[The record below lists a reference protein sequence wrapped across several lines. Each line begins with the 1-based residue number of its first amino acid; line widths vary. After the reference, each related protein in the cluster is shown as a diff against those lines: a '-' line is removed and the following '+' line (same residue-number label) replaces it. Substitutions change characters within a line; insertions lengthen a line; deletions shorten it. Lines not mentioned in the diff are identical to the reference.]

1 MPLHVGSGCLPATIT
16 NLRINCIAQSAT
28 PPEMSL
34 WEKIKE
40 FFCST
45 HQTEAQECIWTI
57 CHPSVGT
64 TREDV
69 VSRFEQLRMLV
80 YAGYEESIHS
90 GRHGESHFCILDADN
105 QEILSVTLDDAGN
118 YTVNCQGHNETYR
131 FTMDIEQGEE
141 CTEHA
146 EGASGTL
153 QVSPLPDPAAPQTPA
168 AYDAVWSE
176 WKRAAPAEE
185 LRGRAATVQRICTC
199 LNNGSRELNVG
210 ESGLTALPDCL
221 PAHITTLVIPHN
233 NYLTSLPTLPSGLEV
248 LTVEDNQLTSLP
260 PLPSGL
266 EVLTVEDNQLT
277 SLPPLPSG
285 LEVLTVED
293 NQLTSLPPLPSG
305 LEVLTVEDNQL
316 TSLPPLPSGLEVLT
330 VEDNQLTSLPPLP
343 SGLEVLTVEDN
354 QLTSLPPLPSG
365 LEVLT
370 VEDNQLTSLPPLPS
384 GLEVLTVEDNQLTSL
399 PPLPAGLVVLT
410 VSGNQLTS
418 LPPLPAGLQTLSVA
432 GNQLTSLPPLPA
444 GLQMLLVARNQ
455 LTSLPPL
462 PAGLQ
467 MLLVARNQLT
477 SLPPLPPAGLQTLSV
492 AGNQLTSLPPLPA
505 GLQMLS
511 VAGNQL
517 TRLPPL
523 PAGLRRLLVAG
534 NQLTSL
540 PPLPA
545 GLQMLLVA
553 RNQLTSLPPLPA
565 GLQMLSVSDNQLTSL
580 PLLPAGLELLTLERN
595 PQLVRLPPL
604 PEGLQTLSV
613 DANPQLTRL
622 PALPSGLQR
631 LYARNNQLTRLP
643 ESITGLSSEASVN
656 LEGNPLSE
664 RTLQALREITSAPG
678 YSGPRILFD
687 MAGASAPRE
696 ARALHLAAAGWLVP
710 AREGEPAPADRWHM
724 FGQED
729 NAAAFSLF
737 LDRLSET
744 ENFMKDAGF
753 KAQISSWLVQLAED
767 EALRAKTFAMATEA
781 TASCQ
786 DRVTLALH
794 QMKNVQLVHDAEKG
808 QYDNNLAA
816 LVATGREM
824 FRLEKLEQIAREKAG
839 TLALADDV
847 EVYLAYQ
854 NKLKKALGLTSVT
867 AEMRFFGVSGVT
879 VSDLQA
885 AELQVKA
892 AEKSELREWI
902 LQWGPLHSVL
912 ERKAPERVNALREKQ
927 ISDYEETYRMLSDT
941 ELRPFGLVGN
951 TDAERTIGARAMES
965 AKKTFL
971 DGLRPL
977 VEEMLGSYL
986 AP

>member
-45 HQTEAQECIWTI
+45 HQTEALECIWTI

-69 VSRFEQLRMLV
+69 VSSFEQLRMLA

-90 GRHGESHFCILDADN
+90 GRHGESHFCILDADS

-118 YTVNCQGHNETYR
+118 YIVNCQGHNETYR

-153 QVSPLPDPAAPQTPA
+153 QVSPLPAPAAPQTPA
-168 AYDAVWSE
+168 EYDAVWSE
-176 WKRAAPAEE
+176 WTRVAPAEE

-260 PLPSGL
+260 PLPAGL
-266 EVLTVEDNQLT
+266 EL
-277 SLPPLPSG
+277 
-285 LEVLTVED
+285 
-293 NQLTSLPPLPSG
+293 
-305 LEVLTVEDNQL
+305 
-316 TSLPPLPSGLEVLT
+316 
-330 VEDNQLTSLPPLP
+330 
-343 SGLEVLTVEDN
+343 
-354 QLTSLPPLPSG
+354 
-365 LEVLT
+365 
-370 VEDNQLTSLPPLPS
+370 
-384 GLEVLTVEDNQLTSL
+384 
-399 PPLPAGLVVLT
+399 LT
-410 VSGNQLTS
+410 VS
-418 LPPLPAGLQTLSVA
+418 

-444 GLQMLLVARNQ
+444 GLQMLLVAGNQ

-467 MLLVARNQLT
+467 M
-477 SLPPLPPAGLQTLSV
+477 LSV

-517 TRLPPL
+517 T
-523 PAGLRRLLVAG
+523 
-534 NQLTSL
+534 SL

-545 GLQMLLVA
+545 GLQVLLVA
-553 RNQLTSLPPLPA
+553 RNQLTS
-565 GLQMLSVSDNQLTSL
+565 
-580 PLLPAGLELLTLERN
+580 
-595 PQLVRLPPL
+595 LPPL

-664 RTLQALREITSAPG
+664 RTLQALQNITSAPG

-696 ARALHLAAAGWLVP
+696 ARALHLAAANWLVP

-737 LDRLSET
+737 LDRLGET
-744 ENFMKDAGF
+744 ENCIKDAGF

-808 QYDNNLAA
+808 EYDNNLVV

-839 TLALADDV
+839 TLALVDEI
-847 EVYLAYQ
+847 EVWLAYQ
-854 NKLKKALGLTSVT
+854 NKLKKSLGLTSVT

-892 AEKSELREWI
+892 AEKSEFREWI

-941 ELRPFGLVGN
+941 ELRPSGLVGN
-951 TDAERTIGARAMES
+951 TDAERTLGARAMES

-986 AP
+986 KARQRLN

>member
-1 MPLHVGSGCLPATIT
+1 MPLHVGRGCLPATIT

-153 QVSPLPDPAAPQTPA
+153 QVSPLPAPAAPQTPA
-168 AYDAVWSE
+168 EYDAVWSE
-176 WKRAAPAEE
+176 WKGAAPAEE

-210 ESGLTALPDCL
+210 ESGLTALPDRL

-233 NYLTSLPTLPSGLEV
+233 NY
-248 LTVEDNQLTSLP
+248 
-260 PLPSGL
+260 
-266 EVLTVEDNQLT
+266 
-277 SLPPLPSG
+277 
-285 LEVLTVED
+285 
-293 NQLTSLPPLPSG
+293 
-305 LEVLTVEDNQL
+305 
-316 TSLPPLPSGLEVLT
+316 
-330 VEDNQLTSLPPLP
+330 
-343 SGLEVLTVEDN
+343 
-354 QLTSLPPLPSG
+354 
-365 LEVLT
+365 
-370 VEDNQLTSLPPLPS
+370 
-384 GLEVLTVEDNQLTSL
+384 LTSL

-467 MLLVARNQLT
+467 ML
-477 SLPPLPPAGLQTLSV
+477 
-492 AGNQLTSLPPLPA
+492 
-505 GLQMLS
+505 S

-545 GLQMLLVA
+545 GLQV
-553 RNQLTSLPPLPA
+553 
-565 GLQMLSVSDNQLTSL
+565 LSVSDNQLTSL

>member
-1 MPLHVGSGCLPATIT
+1 
-16 NLRINCIAQSAT
+16 
-28 PPEMSL
+28 MSL

-260 PLPSGL
+260 PLPAGL
-266 EVLTVEDNQLT
+266 VVLTV
-277 SLPPLPSG
+277 SG
-285 LEVLTVED
+285 
-293 NQLTSLPPLPSG
+293 
-305 LEVLTVEDNQL
+305 
-316 TSLPPLPSGLEVLT
+316 
-330 VEDNQLTSLPPLP
+330 
-343 SGLEVLTVEDN
+343 
-354 QLTSLPPLPSG
+354 
-365 LEVLT
+365 
-370 VEDNQLTSLPPLPS
+370 
-384 GLEVLTVEDNQLTSL
+384 NQLTSL
-399 PPLPAGLVVLT
+399 PPLPAGLQTLSVAGNQLT
-410 VSGNQLTS
+410 SLPPLPAGLQTLSVAGNQLTS

-462 PAGLQ
+462 PAGLRR
-467 MLLVARNQLT
+467 LL
-477 SLPPLPPAGLQTLSV
+477 V

-545 GLQMLLVA
+545 GLQV
-553 RNQLTSLPPLPA
+553 
-565 GLQMLSVSDNQLTSL
+565 LSVSDNQLTSL

>member
-221 PAHITTLVIPHN
+221 PTHITTLVIPHN

-260 PLPSGL
+260 PLPAEL
-266 EVLTVEDNQLT
+266 EL
-277 SLPPLPSG
+277 
-285 LEVLTVED
+285 
-293 NQLTSLPPLPSG
+293 
-305 LEVLTVEDNQL
+305 
-316 TSLPPLPSGLEVLT
+316 
-330 VEDNQLTSLPPLP
+330 
-343 SGLEVLTVEDN
+343 
-354 QLTSLPPLPSG
+354 
-365 LEVLT
+365 
-370 VEDNQLTSLPPLPS
+370 
-384 GLEVLTVEDNQLTSL
+384 
-399 PPLPAGLVVLT
+399 LT

-418 LPPLPAGLQTLSVA
+418 LPPLPAGLQTLSVS

-444 GLQMLLVARNQ
+444 GLQV
-455 LTSLPPL
+455 
-462 PAGLQ
+462 
-467 MLLVARNQLT
+467 
-477 SLPPLPPAGLQTLSV
+477 
-492 AGNQLTSLPPLPA
+492 
-505 GLQMLS
+505 
-511 VAGNQL
+511 
-517 TRLPPL
+517 
-523 PAGLRRLLVAG
+523 
-534 NQLTSL
+534 
-540 PPLPA
+540 
-545 GLQMLLVA
+545 
-553 RNQLTSLPPLPA
+553 
-565 GLQMLSVSDNQLTSL
+565 LSVSDNQLTSL
-580 PLLPAGLELLTLERN
+580 PLLPAGLELLTLDRN
-595 PQLVRLPPL
+595 PQLARLPPL

-643 ESITGLSSEASVN
+643 ESITGLSSEAIVN
-656 LEGNPLSE
+656 LYGNPLSE
-664 RTLQALREITSAPG
+664 RTLQALRNITSAPG

-696 ARALHLAAAGWLVP
+696 ARALHLAAADWLVP

-737 LDRLSET
+737 LDRLGET
-744 ENFMKDAGF
+744 ENCIKDAGF

-808 QYDNNLAA
+808 EYDNNLAA

-824 FRLEKLEQIAREKAG
+824 FRLGKLEQIAREKVR
-839 TLALADDV
+839 TLALVDEI
-847 EVYLAYQ
+847 EVWLAYQ
-854 NKLKKALGLTSVT
+854 NKLKKSLGLTSVT

>member
-1 MPLHVGSGCLPATIT
+1 
-16 NLRINCIAQSAT
+16 
-28 PPEMSL
+28 MSL

-260 PLPSGL
+260 PLPAGL
-266 EVLTVEDNQLT
+266 QALSVV
-277 SLPPLPSG
+277 
-285 LEVLTVED
+285 
-293 NQLTSLPPLPSG
+293 
-305 LEVLTVEDNQL
+305 
-316 TSLPPLPSGLEVLT
+316 
-330 VEDNQLTSLPPLP
+330 
-343 SGLEVLTVEDN
+343 
-354 QLTSLPPLPSG
+354 
-365 LEVLT
+365 
-370 VEDNQLTSLPPLPS
+370 
-384 GLEVLTVEDNQLTSL
+384 EVLTVEDNQLTSL

-444 GLQMLLVARNQ
+444 GLQTLLVAR
-455 LTSLPPL
+455 
-462 PAGLQ
+462 
-467 MLLVARNQLT
+467 
-477 SLPPLPPAGLQTLSV
+477 
-492 AGNQLTSLPPLPA
+492 NQLTSLPPLPA

-545 GLQMLLVA
+545 GLQV
-553 RNQLTSLPPLPA
+553 
-565 GLQMLSVSDNQLTSL
+565 LSVSDNQLTSL

>member
-1 MPLHVGSGCLPATIT
+1 
-16 NLRINCIAQSAT
+16 
-28 PPEMSL
+28 MSL

-153 QVSPLPDPAAPQTPA
+153 QVSPLPAPAAPQTPA
-168 AYDAVWSE
+168 EYDAVWSE
-176 WKRAAPAEE
+176 WKGAAPAEE

-233 NYLTSLPTLPSGLEV
+233 NYLTSLPT
-248 LTVEDNQLTSLP
+248 
-260 PLPSGL
+260 
-266 EVLTVEDNQLT
+266 
-277 SLPPLPSG
+277 
-285 LEVLTVED
+285 
-293 NQLTSLPPLPSG
+293 
-305 LEVLTVEDNQL
+305 
-316 TSLPPLPSGLEVLT
+316 
-330 VEDNQLTSLPPLP
+330 
-343 SGLEVLTVEDN
+343 
-354 QLTSLPPLPSG
+354 LPSG

-467 MLLVARNQLT
+467 ML
-477 SLPPLPPAGLQTLSV
+477 
-492 AGNQLTSLPPLPA
+492 
-505 GLQMLS
+505 S

-545 GLQMLLVA
+545 GLQV
-553 RNQLTSLPPLPA
+553 
-565 GLQMLSVSDNQLTSL
+565 LSVSDNQLTSL

-613 DANPQLTRL
+613 DDNPQLTRL

-696 ARALHLAAAGWLVP
+696 
-710 AREGEPAPADRWHM
+710 GEPAPADRWHM

-729 NAAAFSLF
+729 NAVAFSLF